1 MTPET
6 HPVELVINGRKV
18 KADVE
23 SRLSLVDFL
32 RHHQGL
38 TGTHVGCSHGVCGAC
53 TVMVDGRTARSCIMF
68 AVQANGRDVRTVEGL
83 AEGDRLSVLQ
93 EEFRNHHALQC
104 GYCTPG
110 MLMSAT
116 ALLVETPQPS
126 EAEIRLALSGNLCRC
141 TGYVNIVR
149 AVKAAAERGKK

>member
-1 MTPET
+1 MTAET
-6 HPVELVINGRKV
+6 HSIELRINGATVR
-18 KADVE
+18 ADVE
-23 SRLSLVDFL
+23 PRLSLVDFL
-32 RHHQGL
+32 RHHQAL

-116 ALLVETPQPS
+116 ALLAETPQPS